1 MNTTTMNL
9 NQRAIVGLAFIEL
22 NIHKFNIAAMNRK
35 LARLERSKERALAV
49 RAKAE
54 LRAAELE
61 EALFI

>member
-1 MNTTTMNL
+1 MNTATMNF

-35 LARLERSKERALAV
+35 LARLERAKQRALLV

-54 LRAAELE
+54 VRAAELE
-61 EALFI
+61 QDLFI

>member
-1 MNTTTMNL
+1 MTTATMNL

-35 LARLERSKERALAV
+35 LVRLERSKERALAV